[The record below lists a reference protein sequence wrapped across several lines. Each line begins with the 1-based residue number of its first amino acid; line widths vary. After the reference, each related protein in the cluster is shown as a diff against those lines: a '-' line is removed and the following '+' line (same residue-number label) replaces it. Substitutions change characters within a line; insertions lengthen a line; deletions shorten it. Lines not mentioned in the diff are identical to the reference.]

1 MSKVKTALIT
11 GITGQD
17 GSYLAELLLS
27 LGYSVHGLVRRSST
41 FNTSRI
47 DHLQNHNLRG
57 ELILHHSDL
66 LDLSSVSQIIASVKP
81 DEIYN
86 LAAQSHVRVSFDLPI
101 MTSEVTG
108 LGTLNI
114 LESIRRFS
122 PTSKMYQASSSE
134 MFGATPPP
142 QAENS
147 PFYPRSPY
155 GVSKVYGYWMG
166 MNYREAYGLHIS
178 NGILFNHESPRRS
191 PTFVTRKI
199 TRSAVRIASGAD
211 STIRLGNLDSR
222 RDWGYAP
229 EYAIGM
235 WMILQQDNPDNY
247 VLGTGT
253 STSVSEWAEMAFRSV
268 GLNFPDYF
276 IFDEKYVRPT
286 EVDNLIADPA
296 KAGKSLG
303 WSAATSPEELV
314 EIMVRYESELQ
325 KNPNHVDSVQSEL
338 WNSVI

>member
-1 MSKVKTALIT
+1 MPKVKTAVIT

-17 GSYLAELLLS
+17 GSYLAELLLA

-47 DHLQNHNLRG
+47 DHLQNHDLHG

-66 LDLSSVSQIIASVKP
+66 LDFSSVSQIIANTKP

-86 LAAQSHVRVSFDLPI
+86 LAAQSHVRLSFDLPI

-122 PTSKMYQASSSE
+122 PMSKMYQASSSE

-142 QAENS
+142 QSENS
-147 PFYPRSPY
+147 SFYPRSPY
-155 GVSKVYGYWMG
+155 GVSKVYSYWMG
-166 MNYREAYGLHIS
+166 VNYREAYGLHIS

-199 TRSAVRIASGAD
+199 TRAAVRIASGAD
-211 STIRLGNLDSR
+211 STIKLGNLDSR

-229 EYAIGM
+229 EYAVGM
-235 WMILQQDNPDNY
+235 WMIMQQDIPNSY

-253 STSVSEWAEMAFRSV
+253 STSVSEWAQMAFRSV

-276 IFDEKYVRPT
+276 VFDERYVRPT
-286 EVDNLIADPA
+286 EVENLIADPSMA
-296 KAGKSLG
+296 RSSLG
-303 WSAATSPEELV
+303 WSATTSPERLV
-314 EIMVRYESELQ
+314 EIMIREENQLQ
-325 KNPNHVDSVQSEL
+325 NNPNHVDSVQSEL